1 MLWTVSFSDGLS
13 ILMAKAPV
21 THDMLEKLISS
32 PSVSS
37 THPHLDSSNLAVIHL
52 LAEWLDGF
60 GFDIDIQ
67 TLPDQNNKAN
77 LIARLGNGDD
87 GLALSGHTDTVPC
100 DESLWNFD
108 PFTFTQVDRR
118 YYGLGTSDMKSFFAL
133 VITSL
138 LSIDTSKLK
147 KPLVILATADEE
159 SSMSGVKALLKGNTR
174 LGRYC
179 VIGEP
184 TNLKPVHQHKGIFMD
199 SIRLTGR
206 SGHSSD
212 PSLGNN
218 ALEGMHEIMQAML
231 DYRDTLGK
239 QFTNRDFAIPHPT
252 LNLGHIHGG
261 DNPNRICGQ
270 CELHYDLRILP
281 DMELNAVRNNLH
293 DMVLEIAQRRKL
305 ECEFSSLFDGTPALA
320 TPSTSNIVKIAEQLT
335 QVQSNSVVFA
345 TEGPYFSQM
354 GMETIVL
361 GPGSIDVAHQPDEY
375 IEHEQIE
382 SGIQLYRQ
390 LIKNICID

>member
-1 MLWTVSFSDGLS
+1 
-13 ILMAKAPV
+13 MAKAPA

-32 PSVSS
+32 PSISS
-37 THPHLDSSNLAVIHL
+37 NHPHLDSSNLAVINL

-60 GFDIDIQ
+60 GFVIDIQ
-67 TLPDQNNKAN
+67 AIPEQKDKAN

-87 GLALSGHTDTVPC
+87 GLVLSGHTDTVPC
-100 DESLWNFD
+100 DESLWNYD
-108 PFTFTQVDRR
+108 PFKFTQVDSR
-118 YYGLGTSDMKSFFAL
+118 YYGLGSSDMKSFFAL

-138 LSIDTSKLK
+138 MSIDLSKLNK
-147 KPLVILATADEE
+147 SLTILATADEE
-159 SSMSGVKALLKGNTR
+159 SSMSGAKALLRDQPK
-174 LGRYC
+174 LGDYC

-199 SIRLTGR
+199 SIRLVGR

-212 PSLGNN
+212 PTLGNN
-218 ALEGMHEIMQAML
+218 ALEGMHEIMQTML
-231 DYRDTLGK
+231 NYRDALGK
-239 QFTNRDFAIPHPT
+239 QFTNQDFAVPQPT

-281 DMELNAVRNNLH
+281 DMEISSVRKNLH
-293 DMVLEIAQRRKL
+293 DMVLEITQRREL
-305 ECEFSSLFDGTPALA
+305 ECEFTSLFDGTPALS
-320 TPSTSNIVKIAEQLT
+320 TPKTSNIVRIAEQLT
-335 QVQSNSVVFA
+335 HAQSNSVVFA

-361 GPGSIDVAHQPDEY
+361 GPGSIDVAHQPNEY
-375 IEHEQIE
+375 IEHEQLDSAIE
-382 SGIQLYRQ
+382 LYKQ
-390 LIKNICID
+390 LINKICID